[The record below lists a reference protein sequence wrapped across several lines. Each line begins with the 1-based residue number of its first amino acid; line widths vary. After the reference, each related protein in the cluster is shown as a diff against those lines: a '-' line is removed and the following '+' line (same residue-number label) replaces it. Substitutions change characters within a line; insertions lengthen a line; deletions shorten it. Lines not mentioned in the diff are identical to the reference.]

1 MVRAARATR
10 PIVAGTHHVPFAGG
24 AAAGWGRFGTHG
36 RGLKVPFQHRIIGVG
51 YRPGTA
57 GPSLALG
64 ANQLNRIARATIVA
78 TLVGVLGITGA
89 VAPALAAAPV
99 PKVALIVGPV
109 GSQTAT
115 FRNAA
120 NAAAR
125 IATAAGAEVV
135 KVYSPN
141 ATWPAVER
149 ATDGA
154 SIVVYLG
161 HGNGW
166 PSRYRDELYPPT
178 QNGFGLNP
186 VAGVDNSAHQYFGE
200 ASVEDL
206 NLAPNAVVLLH
217 HLCYA
222 SGNTEPGLAE
232 GTVIQAVQRVDNFAA
247 GFLRAGARAVV
258 AEGHFGPAYYM
269 RALLRTELTIEQIWN
284 RAPSAHGNTFAVAS
298 ERSPGYT
305 ARLDPDRPSGG
316 YYRSLVSAGVSASTL
331 RASALGT
338 AGTRSADV
346 PAQPSLA
353 SLGLRFGTPSLRS
366 LPIAGTDTDL
376 VLSLSKQAA
385 KSMPKGAQVGVRWDP
400 ILLDPAP
407 VAAPGPTPS
416 PSPSASPSAS
426 PSPVAEPSASPG
438 AEPSAAP
445 GAEPSADASASP
457 SPAPTPDPDEV
468 APDVLLVAP
477 EQLGSVVSLAR
488 VRTTSKGLTLDVRY
502 PTAPGLYRLVPTLH
516 TPSGVAYD
524 AATQALLTPVIVRV
538 GGPIAVAYGAPGAL
552 SVPAGT
558 TASTA
563 VRVVNAGSQA
573 WDEETASPP
582 ELSADELLAWLSTS
596 RVPASLVATWVSTTG
611 LPVPAP
617 SSVVLGLAVGA
628 PGGESAV
635 ILDLVAPEAPGEYL
649 LLLDVVSPV
658 HGPLSALGSAPALVR
673 VSVTE
678 APPTPEPV
686 PAPDLPAVDQ

>member
-1 MVRAARATR
+1 M
-10 PIVAGTHHVPFAGG
+10 G
-24 AAAGWGRFGTHG
+24 A
-36 RGLKVPFQHRIIGVG
+36 K
-51 YRPGTA
+51 
-57 GPSLALG
+57 
-64 ANQLNRIARATIVA
+64 QLNRIARATIVA
-78 TLVGVLGITGA
+78 TLVGVLSITGA
-89 VAPALAAAPV
+89 VAPVLAATPV

-109 GSQTAT
+109 GSLTSS
-115 FRNAA
+115 FRAAA

-125 IATAAGAEVV
+125 VATAAGAEVV
-135 KVYSPN
+135 KVYSPD

-186 VAGVDNSAHQYFGE
+186 VAGVDDSAHQYFGE

-232 GTVIQAVQRVDNFAA
+232 GTVSQAVQRVDNYAA

-258 AEGHFGPAYYM
+258 AEGHLGPAYYV
-269 RALLRTELTIEQIWN
+269 RALLRTELTVEQIWN
-284 RAPSAHGNTFAVAS
+284 RSPSDHGNTFAVAS

-316 YYRSLVSAGVSASTL
+316 FYRSLVAAGVSASTL

-338 AGTRSADV
+338 AGARPAGV

-366 LPIAGTDTDL
+366 LPIAGTDTSL
-376 VLSLSKQAA
+376 VLSLTKQAA
-385 KSMPKGAQVGVRWDP
+385 KSVPKGAQVGVRWDP
-400 ILLDPAP
+400 ILLDAAP
-407 VAAPGPTPS
+407 VAAPSPAPS
-416 PSPSASPSAS
+416 PSPSPL
-426 PSPVAEPSASPG
+426 PSPAAEPSASPD
-438 AEPSAAP
+438 AEPSP
-445 GAEPSADASASP
+445 DASTSP
-457 SPAPTPDPDEV
+457 APAPTPDPAET
-468 APDVLLVAP
+468 APDVRLVAP

-488 VRTTSKGLTLDVRY
+488 VKATSKGLTLAVRY
-502 PTAPGLYRLVPTLH
+502 PAAPGLYRLVPTLH

-538 GGPIAVAYGAPGAL
+538 GGPVAVAYGAPGAL
-552 SVPAGT
+552 AMPAGST
-558 TASTA
+558 TSTA

-573 WDEETASPP
+573 WDEETATAP

-617 SSVVLGLAVGA
+617 SSVVLGLAVGS
-628 PGGESAV
+628 PGGELAV
-635 ILDLVAPEAPGEYL
+635 ILDLVAPETPGEYL

-673 VSVTE
+673 VSVSE
-678 APPTPEPV
+678 APAAPV
-686 PAPDLPAVDQ
+686 PAPELPSLTQ